1 MMLFTGAV
9 CAGTKEKTAPRL
21 RGACKRKGFWMKKF
35 FAALL
40 AAVMMLALAAC
51 GGDSGK
57 TVDVQKLADDLKDNV
72 PYSTNMIASAVED
85 LEYKLDPP
93 EGTAI
98 AGYIADGSAYDM
110 IVVAQCASADDAKT
124 LYANT
129 QTYLDDLKREAN
141 LYQPSEEA
149 RLDGALLRQSGAVVV
164 LCVSDDTAAA
174 TAIVEGYLK

>member
-1 MMLFTGAV
+1 
-9 CAGTKEKTAPRL
+9 
-21 RGACKRKGFWMKKF
+21 MKKI

-40 AAVMMLALAAC
+40 AAVMMLTLAAC
-51 GGDSGK
+51 GGSGK

-85 LEYKLDPP
+85 LNYKLDPP
-93 EGTAI
+93 EGTSI

-141 LYQPSEEA
+141 LYQPDEEA
-149 RLDGALLRQSGAVVV
+149 RLDGALLRQTGAVVV

>member
-1 MMLFTGAV
+1 
-9 CAGTKEKTAPRL
+9 
-21 RGACKRKGFWMKKF
+21 MKKI

-40 AAVMMLALAAC
+40 AAVMMLTLAAC
-51 GGDSGK
+51 GGSGK

-85 LEYKLDPP
+85 LNYKLDPP
-93 EGTAI
+93 EGTSI

-141 LYQPSEEA
+141 LYQPGEEA

>member
-1 MMLFTGAV
+1 
-9 CAGTKEKTAPRL
+9 
-21 RGACKRKGFWMKKF
+21 MKKI

-40 AAVMMLALAAC
+40 AAVMMLTLAAC
-51 GGDSGK
+51 GGSGK

-110 IVVAQCASADDAKT
+110 IVVAQCANADDAKT

-141 LYQPSEEA
+141 LYQPDEEA

>member
-1 MMLFTGAV
+1 
-9 CAGTKEKTAPRL
+9 
-21 RGACKRKGFWMKKF
+21 MKKI

-85 LEYKLDPP
+85 LEYKLDTP
-93 EGTAI
+93 EGTSI

-110 IVVAQCASADDAKT
+110 IVVAQCANADDAKT

-141 LYQPSEEA
+141 LYQPGEEA